1 MIKIFS
7 CQQIQNM
14 VSQYGLEKFNLQLV
28 SKLENDFR
36 HWQQFSLTPRHATH
50 YPHGVIELMPTS
62 SEQRYAVKYVNGH
75 PSNPKHNKLNV
86 IALGILA
93 DTASGY
99 PLMICD
105 MTLLTAFRTAATSA
119 LAAKYLMRK
128 GSDNMAIIGT
138 GAQSEF
144 QTLALHFITGIKTVR
159 HFDIDPDATEKFS
172 RNLAPFNL
180 DLIACNSI
188 EEAVNNA
195 DIITTATAAK
205 SQQEILNRNWIKPGA
220 FINAI
225 GGDCPGKTEL
235 PADLV
240 AAAKVVVEFLPQTKI
255 EGEIQNLEDQDNIT
269 ELWQIISGTAN
280 ARENQDQIIIFDSV
294 GSAVEDYSALNLIYT
309 ISEQQK
315 VNDHI
320 SILPSLSNPKDLFS
334 LMNKNNITA

>member
-7 CQQIQNM
+7 CQQIQDM

-28 SKLENDFR
+28 SQLENDFC
-36 HWQQFSLTPRHATH
+36 HWQDFSLTPRHATH

-75 PSNPKHNKLNV
+75 PENPKKNKLNV

-99 PLMICD
+99 PMMICD

-119 LAAKYLMRK
+119 LATKYLMRD
-128 GSDNMAIIGT
+128 GSDTIAIIGT

-144 QTLALHFITGIKTVR
+144 QILALHYVTGIKTVR
-159 HFDIDPDATEKFS
+159 YFDIDPDATEKFS

-188 EEAVNNA
+188 EEAVDNA
-195 DIITTATAAK
+195 DIIATATASK
-205 SQQEILNRNWIKPGA
+205 SQQEILNSNWIKPGT

-235 PADLV
+235 PSDLV

-255 EGEIQNLEDQDNIT
+255 EGEIQNLENQDNIT
-269 ELWQIISGTAN
+269 ELWQIISGAAN
-280 ARENQDQIIIFDSV
+280 GRENQDEVIIFDSV
-294 GSAVEDYSALNLIYT
+294 GSAIEDYSALNLIYL

-315 VNDHI
+315 RNDNI

-334 LMNKNNITA
+334 LMNKNNITV